1 MLIPETRLLLLSLQF
16 GSQLIRWRR
25 SASRQLPGPRRRAT
39 AVTPQLGAG
48 GGAQAARAAVLQHKA
63 AGNALFKQRRYA
75 AAVDE
80 YQAGLQALQ
89 LVLLDVVATGTG
101 LAGNLPELMS
111 LKADLS
117 NNTAMALIKQA
128 ESGPSGKAA
137 TACQQG
143 KLHGGS
149 SKACS
154 RCCAHSL
161 LIAVVSIVC
170 VCGCIC
176 SCQGK
181 LLSTGTQGVYRC
193 H

>member
-1 MLIPETRLLLLSLQF
+1 
-16 GSQLIRWRR
+16 
-25 SASRQLPGPRRRAT
+25 
-39 AVTPQLGAG
+39 
-48 GGAQAARAAVLQHKA
+48 VLQHKE

-80 YQAGLQALQ
+80 CQAGIQALQ
-89 LVLLDVVATGTG
+89 LVLLDVMATGTVQ
-101 LAGNLPELMS
+101 AGNLPELIS

-137 TACQQG
+137 AACQQD
-143 KLHGGS
+143 KLHGGR

-154 RCCAHSL
+154 RCCAHAL
-161 LIAVVSIVC
+161 LIAVVIIVC
-170 VCGCIC
+170 VCGCMC

-181 LLSTGTQGVYRC
+181 LLSTGTEGVYRC